1 MTFSIHQEKTDVVM
15 RESEDA
21 SGKSVSDEMQIDQEG
36 ENENVSNIGAE
47 KETPCLC
54 QWKVWVT
61 AEDGITKL
69 TGKVLNSFSIFYFH
83 LVSLFI
89 GFYDCHSNWA
99 I

>member
-1 MTFSIHQEKTDVVM
+1 M

-21 SGKSVSDEMQIDQEG
+21 SGKSVSDEMQIDKEG
-36 ENENVSNIGAE
+36 ENENVSNMGAE

-69 TGKVLNSFSIFYFH
+69 TGKVLKFIFYFSF
-83 LVSLFI
+83 SLSISFHRL
-89 GFYDCHSNWA
+89 F
-99 I
+99 